1 MNPSILDQI
10 KSFFKSGNY
19 LYQTIAVN
27 IGLFFVFNLF
37 RALAPEFYISSIR
50 LIGLSAD
57 VVSYYWAPWTYLTYI
72 FTHTD
77 LNHILYNML
86 WLYFMGRI
94 LSDLYGQKRFLEI
107 FIYGGISGG
116 ALYVLSAYLTPFVGV
131 GSYLIGASAGVTAV
145 MIAIALLQPN
155 YRLNLILLGPVPL
168 KYVAL
173 VGFLMSSVVDFNVNS
188 GGKIAHI
195 GGAVFGAAYGYY
207 LPLGKDIARPITS
220 FLEAMYTAIFK
231 RPKIKVVHKN
241 ANPTAA
247 KTASST
253 FSQEKVD
260 QILDKISKSGYDSL
274 SKAEKEYLFN
284 INNK

>member
-1 MNPSILDQI
+1 MNNNFIHQI
-10 KSFFKSGNY
+10 KAFFKTGNY
-19 LYQTIAVN
+19 LHQVIAVN
-27 IGLFFVFNLF
+27 VALFVVFNLL
-37 RALAPEFYISSIR
+37 RALAPTTYILSMR
-50 LIGLSAD
+50 LFGLSAD
-57 VVSYYWAPWTYLTYI
+57 VVSYFWAPWTYITYI

-107 FIYGGISGG
+107 FMYGGISGG
-116 ALYVLSAYLTPFVGV
+116 VLYVISAYVTPFVGV
-131 GSYLIGASAGVTAV
+131 ESYLIGASAGVTAV
-145 MIAIALLQPN
+145 LIAIALLQPN
-155 YRLNLILLGPVPL
+155 YRLNLLILGPVEL
-168 KYVAL
+168 KYIAL
-173 VGFLMSSVVDFNVNS
+173 VGFIMSSIVDFNINS

-195 GGAVFGAAYGYY
+195 GGAIFGAAYGYF
-207 LPLGKDIARPITS
+207 LPKGRDIALPITS
-220 FLEAMYTAIFK
+220 VIEKLYNSIFN

-241 ANPTAA
+241 SKQR
-247 KTASST
+247 KTTTQTDS
-253 FSQEKVD
+253 FSQERVD